1 MLKDFI
7 ILKTIIS
14 FIIPYAALYSFYIQI
29 NGEVSP
35 GGGFQAGVIFATSL
49 IAFDLIYGIKQLKQ
63 TLTTEMLTIGGIL
76 GVMIYAGTG
85 VISLIFN
92 DNYLNYS
99 SISSDR
105 IIGQHV
111 GIFMIELGVGL
122 TVASIMC
129 LIYSLLRDEG

>member
-14 FIIPYAALYSFYIQI
+14 FIIPYALLYAFYIQI

-35 GGGFQAGVIFATSL
+35 GGGFQAGVIFASGV
-49 IAFDLIYGIKQLKQ
+49 IAFDLLYGIKQTQQL
-63 TLTTEMLTIGGIL
+63 LTTEILTTGGVI

-99 SISSDR
+99 SISSNS
-105 IIGQHV
+105 ITGQHT

-122 TVASIMC
+122 TVASVMC
-129 LIYSLLRDEG
+129 LIYSLLQD

>member
-14 FIIPYAALYSFYIQI
+14 FIIPYVLLYSFYIQI

-35 GGGFQAGVIFATSL
+35 GGGFQAGVIFASGF
-49 IAFDLIYGIKQLKQ
+49 IAFDLIFGIKQMQQL
-63 TLTTEMLTIGGIL
+63 LTVEALTVGGVI

-85 VISLIFN
+85 IIPLIFN

-99 SISSDR
+99 LISDDSIT
-105 IIGQHV
+105 GQHL

-122 TVASIMC
+122 TVASVMT
-129 LIYSLLRDEG
+129 LIYSLLRD

>member
-14 FIIPYAALYSFYIQI
+14 FIIPYALLYSFYIQI

-35 GGGFQAGVIFATSL
+35 GGGFQAGVIFASGV
-49 IAFDLIYGIKQLKQ
+49 IAFDLLYGIKQTQQL
-63 TLTTEMLTIGGIL
+63 LTTEMLTTGGVI
-76 GVMIYAGTG
+76 GVMIYAGVG

-99 SISSDR
+99 SISSNS
-105 IIGQHV
+105 ITGQHT

-122 TVASIMC
+122 TVASVMC
-129 LIYSLLRDEG
+129 LIYSLLQD